1 METYTISEAAALS
14 GLSQKAIRNRVDR
27 GQLRAVKR
35 AGVRRIPRSELR
47 RANLLRGSQEAHE
60 QPPEPDVAE
69 LRISNEPLV
78 GQLLDRLERQAE
90 QLGEYRALSRRAE
103 SLQEERDL
111 LEKAVQDAR
120 AEVLRAETRAAH
132 AEAHRPRARAVAG
145 ERALTAARRVA
156 LVMGNQIGT
165 RAERVR
171 RRATVIPSNGRPAPP
186 ERTGET
192 P

>member
-47 RANLLRGSQEAHE
+47 RADLLRGSQEADG

-69 LRISNEPLV
+69 LRIANEPLV

-90 QLGEYRALSRRAE
+90 QIGEYRALSRRAE
-103 SLQEERDL
+103 SLQQERDI

-120 AEVLRAETRAAH
+120 AEALRAETRAAQ
-132 AEAHRPRARAVAG
+132 AEAYRPRPRAVAG
-145 ERALTAARRVA
+145 ERAVMAARRLA
-156 LVMGNQIGT
+156 LVMGNQIG
-165 RAERVR
+165 AGAGRVR
-171 RRATVIPSNGRPAPP
+171 RRVTVASSNGRPASP
-186 ERTGET
+186 ERTGEA